1 MKRSRCPKCGYPLGK
16 QPIPD
21 APKEKKTA
29 APTPVKAYVLERK
42 FGVRR
47 VNGGFV

>member
-1 MKRSRCPKCGYPLGK
+1 MKAPVCPTCKRPI
-16 QPIPD
+16 PARIPD
-21 APKEKKTA
+21 AKVKARPV
-29 APTPVKAYVLERK
+29 PVKEYALERK